1 MHRIAITMAILITLP
16 TFAAERQTVFIDG
29 QAIEIP
35 LPANQPWRVIDVDGK
50 EVAQGNSNPARINN
64 IGIGYFELI
73 SGDAKPLP
81 FAVVRAKSAPTPRT
95 SPIAIDVAMAWFYK
109 GPQREQAAKIC
120 AAANINWVRDR
131 LSWGEVEKSRG
142 TFAADTRYDQSA
154 AIQSAAGLRILQ
166 VNHSSPSW
174 AGAENHKRFP
184 VDLRDAHRFHREI
197 ASRWRGKV
205 EAFEPWNEA
214 DIEPFGGH
222 TGAEI
227 ASFQKASY
235 LGIKSGNPDAIAC
248 MAVFA
253 IQRPATLQDFA
264 ANQAAAYFDTTNL
277 HHYVALDKLP
287 AWYASFRAISA
298 GKPLWVSEC
307 SMPVKWTGD
316 EKAKELTP
324 EAAREQARRVAK
336 TFATSLH
343 EGSRATFFFLLPH
356 YSEGQT
362 QFGLLHADL
371 SPRPGYTAL
380 AAVGHFL
387 SDAKPLGKLPSL
399 HAYVFRARPGNGEQR
414 DVLVAWGES
423 PFKLP
428 DGAIEVADHFGRG
441 KVLPHPDKLSPDPI
455 FAVYPSGTFASA
467 KLDPAPNMPPIVNAT
482 PCPVIMQMIATSQQT
497 STDHSAYRLAA
508 DQPDWPINLYN
519 FSDKPVT
526 GRLTVSA
533 PEGWKVSTDPQ
544 ITITPNDRR
553 KIPLRL
559 QPASF
564 PRWSPGRITLTGDFA
579 EAGQSILSALFLPQ
593 PPPLEP
599 HIGTPL
605 AKSGDASAWR
615 TEISNGSTLKLT
627 QLADAR
633 IRVEAAFAPGDKW
646 AYPRLGLSKEDAPPP
661 GTTELAVPF
670 KLIEGAA
677 TFRAMFV
684 EQNGACYVVDAINPP
699 IAGKQ
704 TTLEFLISQAKFGQ
718 GWSHPD
724 DNDKLDLDKIT
735 AIKIGCNTRDTKV
748 TYELGPARWVK

>member
-1 MHRIAITMAILITLP
+1 MHRIAITLAFLITLP
-16 TFAAERQTVFIDG
+16 SLAAERQTVFTDG
-29 QAIEIP
+29 QAIDIP
-35 LPANQPWRVIDVDGK
+35 NQPWRVIDVDGK
-50 EVAQGNSNPARINN
+50 EVARGASSPARINN

-81 FAVVRAKSAPTPRT
+81 FAVVRAKSAPTPPT

-154 AIQSAAGLRILQ
+154 AIQSTAGLRVLQ

-174 AGAENHKRFP
+174 AGAESHKRFP
-184 VDLRDAHRFHREI
+184 VDLRDAYQFHRNI
-197 ASRWRGKV
+197 AARWKGQV
-205 EAFEPWNEA
+205 EAFEPWNEP
-214 DIEPFGGH
+214 DIESFGGH

-227 ASFQKASY
+227 ASLQKASF
-235 LGIKSGNPDAIAC
+235 LGIKAGNPQAIAG

-253 IQRPATLQDFA
+253 IQRPATLEDFA

-307 SMPVKWTGD
+307 SMPVKWSGD

-324 EAAREQARRVAK
+324 EVSREQARRVAK

-343 EGSRATFFFLLPH
+343 EGSRATFFFMLPH
-356 YSEGQT
+356 YTEAQT

-371 SPRPGYTAL
+371 SPRPGYSAL

-387 SDAKPLGKLPSL
+387 SDAKPLGKFPSL
-399 HAYVFRARPGNGEQR
+399 HAYVFRARPGNGQER
-414 DVLVAWGES
+414 EVLVAWGQG

-428 DGAIEVADHFGRG
+428 DGAIEVADHFGRN
-441 KVLPHPDKLSPDPI
+441 KVLPHPDKLSADPI
-455 FAVYPSGTFASA
+455 FAVYPRGTFASA
-467 KLDPAPNMPPIVNAT
+467 KLDPAPAMPPLVNAT
-482 PCPVIMQMIATSQQT
+482 PSPVVMQMIATSQQT
-497 STDHSAYRLAA
+497 SVEHSAYRLPA
-508 DQPDWPINLYN
+508 DQLEWPLYLYN
-519 FSDKPVT
+519 FSDKPAT
-526 GRLTVSA
+526 GRLTVTA
-533 PEGWKVSTDPQ
+533 PDGWKASTDPQ

-553 KIPLRL
+553 RIPLRI
-559 QPASF
+559 QAASS
-564 PRWSPGRITLTGDFA
+564 PRWSPGRITVTGDFA
-579 EAGQSILSALFLPQ
+579 EAGQCVLSALFLPH

-599 HIGTPL
+599 HIGTPI
-605 AKSGDASAWR
+605 AKSADARAWR

-627 QLADAR
+627 QLDDAR
-633 IRVEAAFAPGDKW
+633 IRVESAFAAGDKW
-646 AYPRLGLSKEDAPPP
+646 AYPRLGLSKEDAPPA

-670 KLIEGAA
+670 KLIEGTA

-684 EQNGACYVVDAINPP
+684 EQNGASYVVDAIMPP
-699 IAGKQ
+699 VPGKE
-704 TTLEFLISQAKFGQ
+704 TTLEFLLSQAKFGQ

-724 DNDKLDLDKIT
+724 DNDKLDRDKIT